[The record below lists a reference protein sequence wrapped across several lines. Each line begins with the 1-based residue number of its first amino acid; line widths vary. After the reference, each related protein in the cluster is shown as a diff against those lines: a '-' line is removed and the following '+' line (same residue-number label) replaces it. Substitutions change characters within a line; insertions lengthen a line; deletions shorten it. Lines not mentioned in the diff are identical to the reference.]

1 MYGSLATVKQRA
13 PVTGGNFAVWGF
25 MYSSF
30 DCSLAYIRKKEDPWN
45 SILSGALTGSTLAIR
60 NGVVPMIGAGVLGG
74 VLLGMIEGMGI
85 LMTRFTAQ
93 QLNNQSKS
101 TIEF

>member
-1 MYGSLATVKQRA
+1 
-13 PVTGGNFAVWGF
+13 
-25 MYSSF
+25 
-30 DCSLAYIRKKEDPWN
+30 
-45 SILSGALTGSTLAIR
+45 
-60 NGVVPMIGAGVLGG
+60 MIGAGVLGG